1 MTARL
6 VHISCPDDASATALA
21 RSLVDARLAA
31 CASVLP
37 GMRSVYRWQG
47 AVEQAAEVLL
57 LAKTWADRV
66 DALVEHVR
74 AAHPY
79 DLPEIVAVE
88 ITGGL
93 APYLAWLQAETRA
106 NPDA

>member
-6 VHISCPDDASATALA
+6 VHISCPDDASASALA

-37 GMRSVYRWQG
+37 GVRSVYRWQG
-47 AVEQAAEVLL
+47 AVEQATEVLL
-57 LAKTWADRV
+57 LVKTWADRI

-74 AAHPY
+74 ATHPY
-79 DLPEIVAVE
+79 ELPEVVAVE
-88 ITGGL
+88 ISAGL
-93 APYLAWLQAETRA
+93 APYLAWLQAETRPNRSA
-106 NPDA
+106 